1 MIRILLLLAITIVA
15 VKSLSF
21 VMTTSPPRGNDELT
35 KKNKF
40 FVQLAGDLEA
50 SGDQFPL
57 PDYLTLTIANPY
69 NESLTVKEDFLLDT
83 GSDLY
88 LISQNTFDKLDLL
101 VVGACELG
109 HLESNE

>member
-1 MIRILLLLAITIVA
+1 MIRILLLLVVTIVA

-21 VMTTSPPRGNDELT
+21 VMTTGPSRDSDEIT

-40 FVQLAGDLEA
+40 FVQLASDLEA
-50 SGDQFPL
+50 SGDQYPH
-57 PDYLTLTIANPY
+57 PDYLAITIANPY
-69 NESLTVKEDFLLDT
+69 KESLSVKEVFLLDT
-83 GSDLY
+83 GSDYY

-101 VVGACELG
+101 VVGACKVG

>member
-1 MIRILLLLAITIVA
+1 MIRNLLLLAITIAV

-21 VMTTSPPRGNDELT
+21 VMTTSPSREIDELT

-50 SGDQFPL
+50 SGDQYPH
-57 PDYLTLTIANPY
+57 PDYLSLTIANPY
-69 NESLTVKEDFLLDT
+69 NESLIVKEVFLLDT
-83 GSDLY
+83 GSDFY

-101 VVGACELG
+101 VVGACEVG
-109 HLESNE
+109 HLDSQE